1 MNTGWKAAREARRP
15 HTRRRLKENPPATRI
30 NRKRKRAAKD
40 VRSAL
45 RMKRL
50 LP

>member
-1 MNTGWKAAREARRP
+1 MNTGWKATREARRP

-30 NRKRKRAAKD
+30 SRKRKRAMKD
-40 VRSAL
+40 ITSAL
-45 RMKRL
+45 RMKGL